1 MARPRTAL
9 IIADFQFCATFDA
22 DLMWRGPVWG
32 FTNWLVCDAGAN
44 FFLSPTSVIFCACHG
59 GTACAGPRR
68 SRALAAGFVGA
79 LLCCAAADVAAG
91 DASYVRHIPRF
102 TCACDACADQVRL
115 VRLSGI
121 YEVRLL
127 SHVTALVGTFA
138 PPSLTR
144 CFSTTT
150 RSRAKATAQKD
161 LECLLLSATGCSA
174 CDSKALQHT
183 ASMSA

>member
-1 MARPRTAL
+1 
-9 IIADFQFCATFDA
+9 
-22 DLMWRGPVWG
+22 MWRGPVWG

-121 YEVRLL
+121 YEARLL

-174 CDSKALQHT
+174 CNSEECLRLVLRRRLRWRH
-183 ASMSA
+183 MPVL

>member
-1 MARPRTAL
+1 
-9 IIADFQFCATFDA
+9 
-22 DLMWRGPVWG
+22 MWRGPVWG

-91 DASYVRHIPRF
+91 DASYVRDILRF
-102 TCACDACADQVRL
+102 TCVCDACADQVRL

-121 YEVRLL
+121 NEVQLPSSAHSLL
-127 SHVTALVGTFA
+127 L
-138 PPSLTR
+138 PSLVA
-144 CFSTTT
+144 S
-150 RSRAKATAQKD
+150 
-161 LECLLLSATGCSA
+161 
-174 CDSKALQHT
+174 ALQPTHRPKLRRKRIWNVYSCLRLV
-183 ASMSA
+183 AARAIARHSVN